1 MADPAR
7 APRTEEDLLPKKE
20 VSASA
25 QSRLAVAKQAIA
37 TTKAVMSFG
46 AGNQVEA
53 LKATNLNSKHRLQV
67 MRHDPFWELAPGIR
81 ALAAANPEALIAA
94 KADLA
99 HGGNCGEHAWVAYH
113 YLRQHASGQN
123 IQVSAKDGLD
133 HAFVLI
139 GDVQGADKDSDLA
152 VADPWPTRPVTVFC
166 PFPPGI
172 STDILARAVATYL
185 GDTLGQQFVMENRP
199 GANGNIGAG
208 AAAKAAPDGYT
219 FVVATLGPIVA
230 NKFMYKTMSYD
241 PERAF
246 APVYQDGQVVDVL
259 RQDRLQPVVQ
269 AVFPF

>member
-1 MADPAR
+1 MPDPAR

-25 QSRLAVAKQAIA
+25 QSRLAVARQAIT

-53 LKATNLNSKHRLQV
+53 LRATNLNSKHRLQV

-113 YLRQHASGQN
+113 YLREHAAGEH

-139 GDVQGADKDSDLA
+139 GDVQGSDKDADIA
-152 VADPWPTRPVTVFC
+152 VADPWPTRATACVWEDHFAFTADRTKIEDYASMVAD
-166 PFPPGI
+166 GDSKKAAI
-172 STDILARAVATYL
+172 SAGLKLSAA
-185 GDTLGQQFVMENRP
+185 GQ
-199 GANGNIGAG
+199 AY
-208 AAAKAAPDGYT
+208 AAKAATEAETDGAIDKSSENHFWNHADAASTKYNY
-219 FVVATLGPIVA
+219 V
-230 NKFMYKTMSYD
+230 N
-241 PERAF
+241 E
-246 APVYQDGQVVDVL
+246 DG
-259 RQDRLQPVVQ
+259 R
-269 AVFPF
+269 